1 MRSAATIVAK
11 GTAGIVPALIVPALI
26 VPALI
31 VLVLLLPSATVRGA
45 DDYAQARRA
54 LVAELRAEHDPR
66 LAADALAVLE
76 RVPRHAF
83 VPVAQRGDAYENR
96 PLGIGY
102 GQTISQP
109 YIVALM
115 TSLARPQRGQ
125 RILEIGTGS
134 GYQAAVLAE
143 FGAQVYTIEIIEPL
157 GRSAAQRLQALGYR
171 NIETRI
177 ADGYYG
183 WPERGPF
190 DAIVVTAAASSVPP
204 PLIAQLKPQGRM
216 VIPVGSS
223 FFTQTLMLVEKG
235 ADGRV
240 RTHQIL
246 PVRFVPLTRGE

>member
-1 MRSAATIVAK
+1 MRSAASIVAK
-11 GTAGIVPALIVPALI
+11 GIAGVGSVVMVFA
-26 VPALI
+26 
-31 VLVLLLPSATVRGA
+31 LLLHPTA
-45 DDYAQARRA
+45 AQTAEEHARARRA
-54 LVAELRAEHDPR
+54 LIAELRAEHDPR
-66 LAADALAVLE
+66 LAADALAVLG

-83 VPVAQRGDAYENR
+83 VPVTQRGAAYENR

-115 TSLARPQRGQ
+115 TSLVQPRRGQ
-125 RILEIGTGS
+125 RSLEIGTGS

-143 FGAQVYTIEIIEPL
+143 SGAQVYTIEIIEPL
-157 GRSAAQRLQALGYR
+157 GHGAAQRLQALGYR

-204 PLIAQLKPQGRM
+204 PLVAQLRPKGRM

-223 FFTQTLMLVEKG
+223 FFTQTLMLVEKS

-240 RTHQIL
+240 RTRQIL
-246 PVRFVPLTRGE
+246 PVRFVPLTGGH

>member
-1 MRSAATIVAK
+1 MRSAASIVAK
-11 GTAGIVPALIVPALI
+11 GVTGIGPAVVAF
-26 VPALI
+26 
-31 VLVLLLPSATVRGA
+31 VLLMLPVAAPAT
-45 DDYAQARRA
+45 DDYMQARQA

-83 VPVAQRGDAYENR
+83 IPAAQRDAAYENR

-115 TSLARPQRGQ
+115 TSLAQPRRGQ

-143 FGAQVYTIEIIEPL
+143 SGAQVYTIEIIEPL
-157 GRSAAQRLQALGYR
+157 GRGAAQRLQALGYR

-216 VIPVGSS
+216 LIPVGSS

-235 ADGRV
+235 GDGRV
-240 RTHQIL
+240 HTQQIL
-246 PVRFVPLTRGE
+246 PVRFVPLTRGK

>member
-1 MRSAATIVAK
+1 MRSAAIIVAK
-11 GTAGIVPALIVPALI
+11 GTAGAMPALFVSALIVS
-26 VPALI
+26 
-31 VLVLLLPSATVRGA
+31 VLLLPSAAAWAA
-45 DDYAQARRA
+45 DDYTQVRRA

-66 LAADALAVLE
+66 LAADALTVLE

-83 VPVAQRGDAYENR
+83 VPVAQRGNAYENR

-143 FGAQVYTIEIIEPL
+143 FGAQVSTIEIIEPL
-157 GRSAAQRLQALGYR
+157 GRGAAQRLQALGYR
-171 NIETRI
+171 NIQTRI

-216 VIPVGSS
+216 LIPVGSS

-240 RTHQIL
+240 RTQQIL
-246 PVRFVPLTRGE
+246 PVQFVPLTRGKH